1 VIPSGRWL
9 APVAVLATVVLA
21 AGCGSGSSS
30 SSSATS
36 NVNPSEI
43 PNGGTLNWPLTEPV
57 SMTPLHGQ
65 EDQGV
70 SVEKSVFAGLVDYDP
85 KTLATVPSIATSWEH
100 NANETVFTFHLR
112 SGVKFQPGQN
122 GENYGDVTADTFVQD
137 WGIACAKGTASE
149 VSYILQPVKGFDQCA
164 NTNTQVLSGV
174 KALNPTTLQVTL
186 SAPFADFPGTLG
198 HPVTWAFPPQLARTP
213 TEEKA
218 FEKFPVGAGPFQ
230 FVSFVPNKS
239 IVIKKF
245 PGYFGTPAH
254 LNEVSFQIYP
264 SSNEEAPFQAFKS
277 GQEDYARIPTGQV
290 KATQADPTLGPDV
303 QTGTEL
309 SLYYYGFQLN
319 GNNELAH
326 NKTLRQALAW
336 GTNSPAIVNNINEGI
351 GTVADG
357 LVPPGIPGFK
367 PGMSPYH
374 YDPSKAAQLVKTSGD
389 PNPSIELSYN
399 TDPGNQRIAEALAQ
413 GYEASG
419 FKVKISN
426 YDWGTF
432 LDKLSKGQLEFWRL
446 GWLADYPLMDNF
458 LFPLFDSKQAG
469 LNNYT
474 FYNNPKVDAALL
486 AARAEPNAAKRY
498 ADYNAVGKVIM
509 QDVPEIPIYYYGVAR
524 VKSPQVI
531 NFQYDEMG
539 VPHFAVMGVDRSQP
553 HT

>member
-1 VIPSGRWL
+1 
-9 APVAVLATVVLA
+9 
-21 AGCGSGSSS
+21 
-30 SSSATS
+30 
-36 NVNPSEI
+36 
-43 PNGGTLNWPLTEPV
+43 
-57 SMTPLHGQ
+57 M
-65 EDQGV
+65 
-70 SVEKSVFAGLVDYDP
+70 
-85 KTLATVPSIATSWEH
+85 
-100 NANETVFTFHLR
+100 
-112 SGVKFQPGQN
+112 
-122 GENYGDVTADTFVQD
+122 TADTFVQD
-137 WGIACAKGTASE
+137 WGIACAKDTASE
-149 VSYILQPVKGFDQCA
+149 VSYILQPIVGFDACA
-164 NTNTQVLSGV
+164 NSNKQVLSGV
-174 KALNPTTLQVTL
+174 KAINPTTLQVTL
-186 SAPFADFPGTLG
+186 TSPFADFPGTLG
-198 HPVTWAFPPQLARTP
+198 HPVTWAFPPQLARTSA
-213 TEEKA
+213 EEKA
-218 FEKFPVGAGPFQ
+218 FEKFPVGAGPYQ

-254 LNEVSFQIYP
+254 INEVSFQIYP

-290 KATQADPTLGPDV
+290 KATQADPTIGKDV

-351 GTVADG
+351 GSVADG

-367 PGMSPYH
+367 KGMSPYH
-374 YDPSKAAQLVKTSGD
+374 YDPNKAQQLVKSSGD
-389 PNPSIELSYN
+389 ANPSIELSYN

-413 GYEASG
+413 GYEQSG

-474 FYNNPKVDAALL
+474 FYDNPKVDAGLL
-486 AARAEPNAAKRY
+486 AARAEPDAAKRY
-498 ADYNAVGKVIM
+498 ADYNAVGKMIM
-509 QDVPEIPIYYYGVAR
+509 QDVPEIPIYFYGVAR
-524 VKSPQVI
+524 VKSPQII

-539 VPHFAVMGVDRSQP
+539 TPHFAVMGLDRSQP